1 MKFSERLRQ
10 LRIEKGLTQDQL
22 AKNTKLSHGCIAM
35 LEVEKRAPTGQTLE
49 IFADFFECSVDY
61 LLGRE
66 DDFGN
71 VTVTSPATEELTYLE
86 KKLLTAFAKLDA
98 SEKDKIIYDAEY
110 FASKHAPQPTAIKKP
125 LIG

>member
-1 MKFSERLRQ
+1 MKFSQIFKDLRKANGYTAKDVA
-10 LRIEKGLTQDQL
+10 LNIGLSVNMIYEWEHDRCQ
-22 AKNTKLSHGCIAM
+22 
-35 LEVEKRAPTGQTLE
+35 PTLE
-49 IFADFFECSVDY
+49 TLVELADFFECSIDY

-110 FASKHAPQPTAIKKP
+110 FASKHDARGVNLKKP

>member
-1 MKFSERLRQ
+1 MTRIKDLRNS
-10 LRIEKGLTQDQL
+10 LNLTQKDL
-22 AKNTKLSHGCIAM
+22 ANKLGCNQTAVGKYERGD
-35 LEVEKRAPTGQTLE
+35 LEPNIETLIKLAG
-49 IFADFFECSVDY
+49 IFEVSVGY
-61 LLGRE
+61 LVGAE

-71 VTVTSPATEELTYLE
+71 VTVTAPTEELTYLE

-110 FASKHAPQPTAIKKP
+110 FASKHDARGVNLKKP